1 MVDGVRE
8 EVVYIWFYGRL
19 SSSEIHG
26 LIHDLKT
33 SLRLLCLGQTGR
45 DQGEN
50 RVLLGS
56 WWCLSL
62 WGDGQIQNLVF

>member
-26 LIHDLKT
+26 LIHDLNTYKT
-33 SLRLLCLGQTGR
+33 LTRR
-45 DQGEN
+45 D
-50 RVLLGS
+50 
-56 WWCLSL
+56 
-62 WGDGQIQNLVF
+62 I